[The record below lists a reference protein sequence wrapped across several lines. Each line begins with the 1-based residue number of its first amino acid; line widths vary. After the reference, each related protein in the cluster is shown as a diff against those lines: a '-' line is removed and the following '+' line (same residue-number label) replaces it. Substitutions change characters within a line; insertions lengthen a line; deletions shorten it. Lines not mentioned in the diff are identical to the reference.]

1 MKFSRWTTVAAAV
14 ICASGWVCNVSAQE
28 AVVDADPQ
36 AAQEQADIFT
46 GPENTD
52 SDVAN
57 KQTVSVGDTGEID
70 LHVKDLEIAKVLQL
84 LSIQAQRNI
93 VLSRNVAGNI
103 SADLYSVD
111 FYEALDAILHTN
123 GFGYREKGSFIYVYT
138 QQELAALEEA
148 ERQVVTRVRRL
159 NYLNAA
165 DASTFVSP
173 MLSNNGTISVSA
185 EPTDSFVPEDTDAG
199 RNDYAAADTLIIRD
213 YPENVEEIM
222 AILAELDVR
231 PEQVLIEATVLQARL
246 SEANAF
252 GVDFSIFTDLNIGD
266 FNTPLNAVDQLI
278 SGSVTGA
285 DSAQTVQTTVGDTN
299 AGQSGMKL
307 GFLGNEVAVF
317 VRALDSVTDTT
328 VLSNPKLL
336 VLNRQRA
343 QLLVGARLGYL
354 STTATDTSTTQ
365 TVEFL
370 DVGTELAVRPFVS
383 SDGNVR
389 IEMRPSVSDGET
401 SLVGG
406 FVIPNETTQEMITN
420 VIVRSGQTVVLG
432 GLFTEDINVTRSQVP
447 VVGDVPILGNAF
459 QGQDDT
465 VSRTEIIFMIKP
477 TIVKDKALYAAGES
491 ASEGIELAR
500 IGAREGLLPF
510 SRTKLTASHV
520 RNAMKQLDDGNEDK
534 ALWYADMALYL
545 DPTSVEAWRI
555 KEEVTGKRVYYPTQ
569 SVMHEAINAMVD
581 QELGD
586 DAPQTQPEPMDE
598 EAAAEAELLD
608 ALGQAE
614 PAADTTEAK
623 ASTTTQANESVE
635 PAEPV
640 VLDLNQAQQ
649 LVETAEQEKDELEA
663 VVEAQETDPAVQAQL
678 EPQADATTQDQ
689 VEFHV
694 DSAPKVTDA
703 QLAAQAREAEATHA
717 AASATERASA
727 EAQAQV
733 QTQTHIQAQAE
744 PDATEALLS
753 QPRVKA
759 GTQLNETA
767 ATQQQA
773 AEAEADADAESTT
786 AVSAVETK

>member
-1 MKFSRWTTVAAAV
+1 MKLSRWTTVAAAFF
-14 ICASGWVCNVSAQE
+14 CASGWVCSVSAQE
-28 AVVDADPQ
+28 AVVDADPA
-36 AAQEQADIFT
+36 AAQEEKDIFT
-46 GPENTD
+46 EPENTD

-57 KQTVSVGDTGEID
+57 KQTVSVGDLGQID

-84 LSIQAQRNI
+84 LSIQSQRNI

-103 SADLYSVD
+103 SADLYGVD

-138 QQELAALEEA
+138 QQELEALKEA

-159 NYLNAA
+159 DYLNAA

-173 MLSNNGTISVSA
+173 MLSGNGTISVSA
-185 EPTDSFVPEDTDAG
+185 ETTDSFVPDDSDAG
-199 RNDYAAADTLIIRD
+199 QNSYASADTLIIRD

-222 AILAELDVR
+222 AVLAELDIR

-246 SEANAF
+246 TEANAF
-252 GVDFSIFTDLNIGD
+252 GVDFSIFTDLTVGD
-266 FNTPLNAVDQLI
+266 FDTPLNAVDQLI

-285 DSAQTVQTTVGDTN
+285 DSGQVVQSTVGNTA
-299 AGQSGMKL
+299 AGQSGIKL
-307 GFLGNEVAVF
+307 GFLGNEVGLF

-343 QLLVGARLGYL
+343 ELLVGAKLGFL

-370 DVGTELAVRPFVS
+370 EVGTELAVRPFVS

-432 GLFTEDINVTRSQVP
+432 GLFSEDISVGRSQAP
-447 VVGDVPILGNAF
+447 VLGDIPGLGTAL
-459 QGQDDT
+459 QGQDDN

-491 ASEGIELAR
+491 AKSNIELAR
-500 IGAREGLLPF
+500 IGARQGLLPF

-545 DPTSVEAWRI
+545 DPTSQEAWRI
-555 KEEVTGKRVYYPTQ
+555 KEKVTGKRVYYPTQ
-569 SVMHEAINAMVD
+569 SVLNKAIDDMVD
-581 QELGD
+581 AELGE
-586 DAPQTQPEPMDE
+586 DAPK
-598 EAAAEAELLD
+598 
-608 ALGQAE
+608 GQAE
-614 PAADTTEAK
+614 PVNEEQAAEAALFEAISQEPQADAQEAATEQAQ
-623 ASTTTQANESVE
+623 ASETAE

-640 VLDLNQAQQ
+640 VLDLAEAQQ
-649 LVETAEQEKDELEA
+649 RVEEAEREKAQLES
-663 VVEAQETDPAVQAQL
+663 VVESQDAEL
-678 EPQADATTQDQ
+678 EPQAAAEGEATRAEPTDR
-689 VEFHV
+689 HI
-694 DSAPKVTDA
+694 DSAPKADA
-703 QLAAQAREAEATHA
+703 TAAEPATQDQ
-717 AASATERASA
+717 SEPVA
-727 EAQAQV
+727 EAQ
-733 QTQTHIQAQAE
+733 ID
-744 PDATEALLS
+744 PTEALLN

-759 GTQLNETA
+759 GTQLNDSA
-767 ATQQQA
+767 ASNEQQLA
-773 AEAEADADAESTT
+773 AEAVAQADAEATA